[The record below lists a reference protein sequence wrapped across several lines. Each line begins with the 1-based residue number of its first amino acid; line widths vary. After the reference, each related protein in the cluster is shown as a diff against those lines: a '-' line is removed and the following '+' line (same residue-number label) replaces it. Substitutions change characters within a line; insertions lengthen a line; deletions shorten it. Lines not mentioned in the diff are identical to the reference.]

1 MSFDPGGPI
10 SPYIVGI
17 GSRVTSDDIDTYD
30 RLEQL
35 ASRATGQRSERTLR
49 LTYGWAL
56 LILLSVE
63 IVSVLVIA
71 FLIGF
76 KAIELDRW
84 VATTFIGGTFTQV
97 SGLAFLIVR
106 YLFPV
111 RSGDENHD
119 QS

>member
-35 ASRATGQRSERTLR
+35 ASRAAGQRSERTLR

-76 KAIELDRW
+76 EAIELDRW